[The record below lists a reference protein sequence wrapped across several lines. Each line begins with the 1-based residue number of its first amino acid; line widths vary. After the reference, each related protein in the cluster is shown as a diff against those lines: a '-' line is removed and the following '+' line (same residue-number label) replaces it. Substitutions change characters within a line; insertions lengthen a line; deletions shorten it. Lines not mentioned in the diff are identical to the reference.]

1 MAVPPNRTKEGCYHR
16 LEKELSIKRR
26 TYLFNA
32 FFTLRWLTN
41 GVDYKVSQNIETV
54 DAYIANAP
62 KDRRDDLNKLRTLLV
77 QEAPNAK
84 ELVKYKMP
92 YYELNGQLFAFA
104 SQKQYISLYILNTPV
119 LQRNI
124 KLLHSLKVGKGCIR
138 FNSFDQLPITAIKK
152 ILSESVQANLEQYN
166 DHC

>member
-1 MAVPPNRTKEGCYHR
+1 M
-16 LEKELSIKRR
+16 
-26 TYLFNA
+26 
-32 FFTLRWLTN
+32 
-41 GVDYKVSQNIETV
+41 SQNIETV

-138 FNSFDQLPITAIKK
+138 FNSFDQLPITTIKK